1 MRRSVGQ
8 PLSATVSFLLLPLSG
23 CGAINQMAANS
34 VTSVM
39 ESTAEVWASGEDP
52 EFVCQSIPFALSTVE
67 GLLTDRPESER
78 LLLNAVQGFTQYA
91 YVCVET
97 DAILLEEEDYE
108 RSREQLERALNLF
121 LRAKKYGM
129 RGLQL
134 RYPGLEERLLV
145 DPEGAVA
152 ATTSEDVP
160 LLYWTAAS
168 WGAAISRGKDRPDLI
183 ADLPAV
189 IAMMQ
194 RVLELDETF
203 RDGTIHDVFIMLRG
217 LPPSMGGSTEEAGRH
232 FERALELNGGRL
244 AGTYATYATSVML
257 PRQDR
262 ERFER
267 LMLEALAIDAD
278 QDPNHRLQ
286 NLIAQKRA
294 RYMLDHVEDY
304 FLD

>member
-1 MRRSVGQ
+1 MRPGVGQ
-8 PLSATVSFLLLPLSG
+8 PFSVALPFLLLPLSG

-39 ESTAEVWASGEDP
+39 ESTADVWASGEDP

-67 GLLTDRPESER
+67 GLLTERPESER

-121 LRAKKYGM
+121 LRAKRYGM

-134 RYPGLEERLLV
+134 RYPGLEESLLV

-152 ATTSEDVP
+152 ATTLEDVP

-168 WGAAISRGKDRPDLI
+168 WGAARHLSGRCGRRRSRH
-183 ADLPAV
+183 PA
-189 IAMMQ
+189 Q
-194 RVLELDETF
+194 D
-203 RDGTIHDVFIMLRG
+203 
-217 LPPSMGGSTEEAGRH
+217 PPRAASGG
-232 FERALELNGGRL
+232 
-244 AGTYATYATSVML
+244 
-257 PRQDR
+257 
-262 ERFER
+262 
-267 LMLEALAIDAD
+267 DAD
-278 QDPNHRLQ
+278 GEGADG
-286 NLIAQKRA
+286 AG
-294 RYMLDHVEDY
+294 
-304 FLD
+304 